1 MKKLLMIL
9 AIALA
14 VLVSFSAVSADDEWS
29 FNWSS
34 SSSSNTD
41 GGQLNVVNN
50 EVNIQGFKFVIP
62 DGYTHNESADE
73 IGKEAGE
80 NFPDCKK
87 STVIFDNGNDSI
99 IIKVVYGA
107 DFNSDTY
114 TPSNSSVEKQIEN
127 QKGFFKE
134 NDEGVTFDYC
144 KDSKLVEIN
153 APNPETL
160 NSVLQ
165 SAK

>member
-1 MKKLLMIL
+1 MKRIL
-9 AIALA
+9 VIFA
-14 VLVSFSAVSADDEWS
+14 VLLALCVCVSAVSADDSWS

-80 NFPDCKK
+80 NFPQAARSKMLRSLEQTEPK
-87 STVIFDNGNDSI
+87 R
-99 IIKVVYGA
+99 
-107 DFNSDTY
+107 
-114 TPSNSSVEKQIEN
+114 KQWRK
-127 QKGFFKE
+127 Q
-134 NDEGVTFDYC
+134 
-144 KDSKLVEIN
+144 
-153 APNPETL
+153 
-160 NSVLQ
+160 
-165 SAK
+165 